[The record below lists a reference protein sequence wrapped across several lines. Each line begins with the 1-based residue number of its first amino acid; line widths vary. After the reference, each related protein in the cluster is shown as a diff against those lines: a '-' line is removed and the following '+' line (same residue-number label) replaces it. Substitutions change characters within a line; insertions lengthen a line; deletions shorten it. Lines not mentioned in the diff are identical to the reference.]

1 MEQFEIVPERNDR
14 HEGTPETETS
24 LELSA
29 VLSCGLHREPV
40 LSQLSLGQVPPPPQP
55 RLSAA
60 GTAGLVLQ
68 IRVRFLR
75 SDLRFPGRFPITDS
89 FTGVEFQS
97 LTLVAWVRLIISAAL
112 NNPVK
117 CTF

>member
-1 MEQFEIVPERNDR
+1 MEQFEIVPKRNDP

-29 VLSCGLHREPV
+29 VLGCGLHREPV
-40 LSQLSLGQVPPPPQP
+40 LSQLSLRQAPPTQP

-68 IRVRFLR
+68 IKVHLLR
-75 SDLRFPGRFPITDS
+75 SDLWFSGRFPITDS
-89 FTGVEFQS
+89 FTGVDFQS